1 MRTRPKRPK
10 MEHRRPDNLYLSL
23 LVDLGATY
31 QRVFGPE
38 AAIDFMRHH
47 GVPEQIV
54 ARVAALNPLRR
65 ISTLGPRSASV
76 HPKTGK

>member
-1 MRTRPKRPK
+1 MRKRPNRPKT
-10 MEHRRPDNLYLSL
+10 EHRRPDNLYLSL

-38 AAIDFMRHH
+38 AAIDFLRHH

-54 ARVAALNPLRR
+54 ARVVALNPLRS
-65 ISTLGPRSASV
+65 ISALPPRSAGV